1 MRVFLDA
8 NVLFSAS
15 RSDGAIR
22 ALLQQLEQ
30 LGHGMVIDAYVLE
43 EARRNLAA
51 KGPAGSLEVLD
62 ALEARMELVP
72 MRTAPAELLRALDW
86 LHEKDRPVL
95 ASAIHAR
102 CDVLVTGDRTHS
114 GQRFGS
120 AVSGVT
126 ICSPAQLYVRLQESP
141 SP

>member
-30 LGHGMVIDAYVLE
+30 LGHAMVIDAYVLE

-62 ALEARMELVP
+62 ALQARMELVP

-86 LHEKDRPVL
+86 LHAKDQPVL
-95 ASAIHAR
+95 VSAIQAR
-102 CDVLVTGDRTHS
+102 CDVLVTGDRTHF
-114 GQRFGS
+114 GERFGTE
-120 AVSGVT
+120 VSGVT
-126 ICSPAQLYVRLQESP
+126 ICSPTQLYLRLQESP